1 MVEKRR
7 GQGQQRRQHVL
18 MMMDQTADCGC
29 CSAGVGVGVV
39 ACDAGQQRRVSRGFA
54 LVEYAVLRQTRRP
67 SEHDRVNGRPEGYA
81 QWPSLA
87 CATAKD
93 VAGQAFWFWSD

>member
-1 MVEKRR
+1 MVEKRQR
-7 GQGQQRRQHVL
+7 QGQQQRQHML
-18 MMMDQTADCGC
+18 MMIDQTAGCDC
-29 CSAGVGVGVV
+29 CSAGVV

-67 SEHDRVNGRPEGYA
+67 SEHDRLNGRPEGYA